1 MRTHT
6 RWTAVLGLAVLG
18 ACGEGVTEPRSGPTT
33 QGVKCGEGICP
44 IQSIAPAPPTVP
56 DPATITGH

>member
-6 RWTAVLGLAVLG
+6 RWIAVLGLAVLG
-18 ACGEGVTEPRSGPTT
+18 ACGEGVTEPRTDPTP
-33 QGVKCGEGICP
+33 QGVQCGEGCP
-44 IQSIAPAPPTVP
+44 VSSVAPPPATVP